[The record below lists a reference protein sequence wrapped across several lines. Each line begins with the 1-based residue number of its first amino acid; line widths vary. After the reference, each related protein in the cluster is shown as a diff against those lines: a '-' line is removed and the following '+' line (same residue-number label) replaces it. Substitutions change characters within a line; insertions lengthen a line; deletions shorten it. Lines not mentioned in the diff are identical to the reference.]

1 MKSVL
6 LSLAVLAA
14 IVMTPKVWDVS
25 SAHAS
30 SPCQNAGA
38 DPNPPIGQPD
48 VVIGGQVTLD
58 STSAVEGATVKL
70 FWCDGSTAVQ
80 AASTE
85 TGSNGD
91 YAFTED
97 LVEGKWHYVGVAL
110 TGPLTGATPAQGTS
124 NPSALIAV
132 GYGDDDV
139 DFDFEN

>member
-30 SPCQNAGA
+30 GPCQNAGA
-38 DPNPPIGQPD
+38 DPDPPIGQPD
-48 VVIGGQVTLD
+48 LVIGGRVTLN

-80 AASTE
+80 AAGTE

-91 YAFTED
+91 YEFTSE
-97 LVEGKWHYVGVAL
+97 LVEGKWHYVAVAL
-110 TGPLTGATPAQGTS
+110 TGPLTGASPAVGTN
-124 NPSALIAV
+124 NPSPLIAV

-139 DFDFEN
+139 GFDFEN